1 MDIRSVTRNALV
13 TPKRPGPMPHFN
25 LKHIEAFVHVADLDS
40 FRRAAARLNTTQPN
54 ISNRISQLEQH
65 LRLKLM
71 DRDAGSVRLTRE
83 GRQLLG
89 PARRI
94 LAAVDGFLEATG
106 DGAAFDGLLRLGV
119 TELIAQTWLRP
130 FLMQMKD
137 RFPAVDVEMTIDL
150 SENLSKL
157 LFGREID
164 LTFQNGPFDQ
174 RTPNTE
180 PLGQS
185 PYIWVAPPVLGLA
198 GRKIGAAEIAEHRI
212 LTHARG
218 SYPFMQL
225 DAHFRQIEQPARL
238 VPSSNIAACQQLAGD
253 GLGVACLP
261 APMVAEAL
269 EAGRLQQ
276 VDYGWHPEDL
286 RFAARWLV
294 DPVPSFL
301 IAAVEIASGL
311 YPPED
316 HN

>member
-1 MDIRSVTRNALV
+1 MDIRGATGNPSVKAPDPDQM
-13 TPKRPGPMPHFN
+13 PKFN
-25 LKHIEAFVHVADLDS
+25 LKHIEAFVHVADLGS
-40 FRRAAARLNTTQPN
+40 FRRAASRLNTTQPN

-119 TELIAQTWLRP
+119 TELVAQTWLRP

-137 RFPAVDVEMTIDL
+137 GFPAVDVELTIDL
-150 SENLSKL
+150 SENLSRL
-157 LFGREID
+157 LFAREID

-174 RTPNTE
+174 RTPHTE

-185 PYIWVAPPVLGLA
+185 PYIWVAAPALGFSPGPV
-198 GRKIGAAEIAEHRI
+198 AAAQIARHRI

-218 SYPFMQL
+218 SYPFTQL
-225 DAHFRQIEQPARL
+225 DAHFRQIEQPVRL
-238 VPSSNIAACQQLAGD
+238 VPSSNIAACLQMACD
-253 GLGVACLP
+253 GLGVACVP
-261 APMVAEAL
+261 EPMVAEAFA
-269 EAGRLQQ
+269 AGRLQ
-276 VDYGWHPEDL
+276 VLDYGWHPEDL

-294 DPVPSFL
+294 DPVPAFL
-301 IAAVEIASGL
+301 SAAVAIARGL
-311 YPPED
+311 FPPD
-316 HN
+316 HHE

>member
-1 MDIRSVTRNALV
+1 
-13 TPKRPGPMPHFN
+13 MPQFT
-25 LKHIEAFVHVADLDS
+25 LKHIEAFVHVAELGS

-65 LRLKLM
+65 LRVKLM

-94 LAAVDGFLEATG
+94 LGAVDGFLEATG

-137 RFPAVDVEMTIDL
+137 RFPVLDVELSVDL
-150 SENLSKL
+150 SENLSKS
-157 LFGREID
+157 LFSRDID

-174 RTPNTE
+174 QAPNTH

-185 PYIWVAPPVLGLA
+185 PYVWVASPALDLSPGPVS
-198 GRKIGAAEIAEHRI
+198 AAEVAQHRI

-218 SYPFMQL
+218 SYPFIQL

-238 VPSSNIAACQQLAGD
+238 VPSSNIAACLQLAGD

-261 APMVAEAL
+261 EPMVVEAL
-269 EAGRLQQ
+269 RAGRLLR
-276 VDYGWHPEDL
+276 VDYGWQPEDL
-286 RFAARWLV
+286 RFAARWLA
-294 DPVPSFL
+294 DPAPVFL
-301 IAAVEIASGL
+301 RAAIEIAAGL
-311 YPPED
+311 YPAD
-316 HN
+316 DQ